1 MLNLSIA
8 LLITLQTVS
17 VWNIVRVSFGRD
29 NKNHKVIGN
38 KTLEVYYPKG
48 SYTPSVKPQGGIG
61 FFASPRDVFPSN
73 HVLLE
78 YSVFFNETFD
88 PVLGGKLP
96 GLFLSTGTKGHD
108 MVGATGGKRNNVS
121 SSVRMAWRTDTNEGR
136 SIEAEVYA
144 YLQNNSIGKK
154 NGIYGDS
161 LWRGRLQFEKG
172 IWNNV
177 SIRVKL
183 NDYLKNNGELEVSIN
198 NRTEMFTDGIFRTNS
213 RVMITAILFQTC
225 FGGGSIKYAT
235 PMDQWVYFRDVK
247 IGNKR

>member
-1 MLNLSIA
+1 MLNLNIA
-8 LLITLQTVS
+8 LLLTLQTVS
-17 VWNIVRVSFGRD
+17 IWNIVRISFGKD
-29 NKNHKVIGN
+29 NRNHKIIGN
-38 KTLEVYYPKG
+38 DTLEVFYPKG
-48 SYTPSVKPQGGIG
+48 SYTPSVQPQGGIG
-61 FFASPRDVFPSN
+61 FFASPKIIFPSS

-96 GLFLSTGTKGHD
+96 GLFLSTGTKKKD
-108 MVGATGGKRNNVS
+108 MIGATGGKRTNVS
-121 SSVRMAWRTDTNEGR
+121 SSIRMAWRTNTNDR
-136 SIEAEVYA
+136 KSIEAEVYA
-144 YLQNNSIGKK
+144 YLPEK

-161 LWRGRLQFEKG
+161 LWRGQLQFEKG

-235 PMDQWVYFRDVK
+235 PMDQWVNFRDV
-247 IGNKR
+247 NVDKR